1 MASTF
6 MNNRGEGGMVS
17 PATRSTTSIVAIVAA
32 IASFVM
38 SGRGQEFIAL
48 FLAVVAIGAG
58 LVGGL
63 RALSPQVKGGILSII
78 AVVLGVIAIVAAVI
92 ALIL

>member
-1 MASTF
+1 MATTLNYRPDS
-6 MNNRGEGGMVS
+6 NLSS
-17 PATRSTTSIVAIVAA
+17 PAKSTASIVAIVAA
-32 IASFVM
+32 IVSYVM

-48 FLAVVAIGAG
+48 ILAVVAIGAG

-63 RALSPQVKGGILSII
+63 RALSPQVKGGILSIT
-78 AVVLGVIAIVAAVI
+78 AVVLGVIAIVVAVI